1 MSTLRPFDKLRVA
14 PSGVEG
20 RQAQGRPE
28 PSRGT
33 SAEGTPPAAT
43 ARPRVIET
51 RGLRKQFGATLAV
64 ADLTLRV
71 GAGEIFGFL
80 GPNGAGKTTSIKML
94 LALIEPTSG
103 TGQLMGAP
111 LGDRAARAR
120 IGFLPEHFRFHE
132 TLTARELLRFHGRL
146 YGLRGASLDARIDW
160 LLTRVDLLDAA
171 DRPVRGFSKGMLQR
185 VGLAQALLNEPQL
198 VFLDEPTSGLDPLG
212 RLLVRGIIDELRA
225 DGVAVFLNSHL
236 LGEVELTCDRVAFVK
251 RGRVV
256 AERSLATRTETLD
269 LELRVTPVAAAVLE
283 GVARFGTNVVQ
294 REPDLIALQ
303 TNDAAVPAVVAWLVQ
318 QGVQIHAVQ
327 PRRKSLEDVFL
338 EVMGEDERPG

>member
-1 MSTLRPFDKLRVA
+1 M
-14 PSGVEG
+14 PS
-20 RQAQGRPE
+20 AA
-28 PSRGT
+28 GT
-33 SAEGTPPAAT
+33 
-43 ARPRVIET
+43 IET
-51 RGLRKQFGATLAV
+51 RALRKQFGATVAV
-64 ADLTLRV
+64 ADLSLRV

-103 TGQLMGAP
+103 TGQLLGAP

-120 IGFLPEHFRFHE
+120 IGFLPEHFRFHD
-132 TLTARELLRFHGRL
+132 TLTATELLRFHGRL

-225 DGVAVFLNSHL
+225 DGVTVFVNSHL
-236 LGEVELTCDRVAFVK
+236 LGEVEATCDRVAFVK
-251 RGRVV
+251 RGRIV
-256 AERSLATRTETLD
+256 AERRLSSPTETLD
-269 LELRVTPVAAAVLE
+269 LELRLSAEALAKADVAE
-283 GVARFGTNVVQ
+283 GLSRFGTAIVQ
-294 REPDLIALQ
+294 PRPGVIALRIESE
-303 TNDAAVPAVVAWLVQ
+303 AAIPAIVSWLVQ
-318 QGVQIHAVQ
+318 QGVQIHEVK
-327 PRRKSLEDVFL
+327 PRRKSLEDVFV